1 MEVINALFLHILF
14 DGMEFTL
21 QVREALKKKG
31 CHQQSDWKVGYAT
44 VATTCWEII

>member
-21 QVREALKKKG
+21 QVREALEKQG
-31 CHQQSDWKVGYAT
+31 CHQQSDCKVGYVTA
-44 VATTCWEII
+44 ATTCWEII